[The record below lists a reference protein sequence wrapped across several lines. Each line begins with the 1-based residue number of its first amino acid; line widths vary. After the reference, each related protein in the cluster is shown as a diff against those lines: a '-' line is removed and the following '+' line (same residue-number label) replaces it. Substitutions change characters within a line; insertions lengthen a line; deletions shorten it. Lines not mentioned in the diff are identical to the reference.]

1 VAWVKIY
8 GLPAIDLKEE
18 VVMMV
23 ATLVGDPILVDELSL
38 IKTGSVRVKINCR
51 DPSKLR
57 GFVRI
62 FFNKMGYEGW
72 FVSEK
77 YKYKSSFLPPPQ
89 MTMMKIRVME
99 MEMKMSLR
107 MKIVTENI
115 EGNLTW
121 ITMWKELLVYKP
133 RVAARLAEDRIG

>member
-1 VAWVKIY
+1 
-8 GLPAIDLKEE
+8 
-18 VVMMV
+18 
-23 ATLVGDPILVDELSL
+23 
-38 IKTGSVRVKINCR
+38 
-51 DPSKLR
+51 LR
-57 GFVRI
+57 GFVRL
-62 FFNKMGYEGW
+62 FFNKMGYEVW

-77 YKYKSSFLPPPQ
+77 YKDKSSFLPPPQ
-89 MTMMKIRVME
+89 MTMMKIRAME